1 MIICINGIFVL
12 VKDISVMGN
21 SRLTTRILTEMENLI
36 TKSSTREN
44 ITSRFQDLHR
54 SILRKHYNAAD
65 VDIDYDRH
73 RVKMDVVLNDKEYD
87 PKTINMV
94 VSTIPVN
101 LFYKDLN
108 AFLKSCLLKDVK
120 SLAFYASLLKQ
131 HTDKDISMMA
141 L

>member
-1 MIICINGIFVL
+1 
-12 VKDISVMGN
+12 MGN
-21 SRLTTRILTEMENLI
+21 SRLTTRILMEMENLI

-44 ITSRFQDLHR
+44 ITSRFQELHQ

-65 VDIDYDRH
+65 VEIDYHNH
-73 RVKMDVVLNDKEYD
+73 RIKMDVVLDDGEYD

-94 VSTIPVN
+94 VSTMPVN
-101 LFYKDLN
+101 LFYKNLCD
-108 AFLKSCLLKDVK
+108 FLKSCLSKDVK

-131 HTDKDISMMA
+131 YTDKDIAMMA

>member
-1 MIICINGIFVL
+1 
-12 VKDISVMGN
+12 MGN
-21 SRLTTRILTEMENLI
+21 SRLTTRILMEMENLI

-44 ITSRFQDLHR
+44 ITSRFKELHR

-65 VDIDYDRH
+65 VEIDYHHH
-73 RVKMDVVLNDKEYD
+73 RIKMDVVLNDQEYD

-94 VSTIPVN
+94 VSTMPVN
-101 LFYKDLN
+101 LFYKDLCG
-108 AFLKSCLLKDVK
+108 FLKSCLSKDVK
-120 SLAFYASLLKQ
+120 SLAFYATLLKQ